1 MKGLFLRWLVITSGI
16 ILSSYIFKGI
26 KLEGYLPA
34 FGAAAVLGIL
44 NATIRPILLILTL
57 PLNILTLGLFTF
69 LLNGLLLWFVSSII
83 SGFNITGI
91 IPSIGGAI
99 LIWCVSL
106 FASTF
111 IK

>member
-16 ILSSYIFKGI
+16 ILSSYILKGI

-69 LLNGLLLWFVSSII
+69 LLNGLLLWFVSIII
-83 SGFNITGI
+83 SGFNI
-91 IPSIGGAI
+91 
-99 LIWCVSL
+99 
-106 FASTF
+106 
-111 IK
+111 

>member
-1 MKGLFLRWLVITSGI
+1 MKGLLFRWLVITSGI
-16 ILSSYIFKGI
+16 ILSAYIFKGI

-44 NATIRPILLILTL
+44 NATIRPILRILTL

-69 LLNGLLLWFVSSII
+69 ILNGTLLWFVSIVI
-83 SGFNITGI
+83 GGFHIAGI
-91 IPSIGGAI
+91 FQSVGGAI
-99 LIWCVSL
+99 LIWGVSL
-106 FASTF
+106 FASVF